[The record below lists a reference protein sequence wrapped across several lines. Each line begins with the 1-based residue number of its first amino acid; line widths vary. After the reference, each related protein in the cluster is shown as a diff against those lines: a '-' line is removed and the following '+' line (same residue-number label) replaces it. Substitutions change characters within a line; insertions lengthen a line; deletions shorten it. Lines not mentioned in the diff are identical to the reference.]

1 LNEVQHHVSYYH
13 SPIGTLLLIS
23 DGEALLS
30 ANLHMDVENE
40 AASPDAITKWAE
52 QELTEY
58 FAGGRTKFTVPL
70 APRGTEF
77 QRRVWKAL
85 HEIPFGETKTYGE
98 VAEMIGNENACRA
111 VGGAVGKNPILIM
124 IPCHR
129 VIAAGGRPGGFSAG
143 TDIKKALHKIEG
155 ISTT

>member
-1 LNEVQHHVSYYH
+1 MSEVSFHKSYYH

-23 DGEALLS
+23 DGKSLLS

-40 AASPDAITKWAE
+40 AVSPDAITKWAE

-58 FAGGRTKFTVPL
+58 FAGGRTEFTVPL
-70 APRGTEF
+70 APKGTEF
-77 QRRVWKAL
+77 QRRVWKVL

-143 TDIKKALHKIEG
+143 MDIKKALHKIEG
-155 ISTT
+155 IITK